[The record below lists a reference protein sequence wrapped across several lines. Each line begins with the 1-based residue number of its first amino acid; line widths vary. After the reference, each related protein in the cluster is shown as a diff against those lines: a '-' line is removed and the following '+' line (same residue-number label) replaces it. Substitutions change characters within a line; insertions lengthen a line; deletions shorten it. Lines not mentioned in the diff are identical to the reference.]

1 MKLSFNIY
9 IYKYKILKI
18 NISFSSKRI
27 FLNLAILK
35 KYHYLDSNFKRYH
48 GRLFIHFKFIP
59 VRFLLF
65 LRCRISHM
73 LQLEHRYIDGNT
85 AKLGSVSPF
94 ARFDFYTQLHAMDRK
109 QRHVSRLPALS
120 TNYRL
125 VCRPALDAS

>member
-1 MKLSFNIY
+1 
-9 IYKYKILKI
+9 
-18 NISFSSKRI
+18 
-27 FLNLAILK
+27 
-35 KYHYLDSNFKRYH
+35 
-48 GRLFIHFKFIP
+48 
-59 VRFLLF
+59 
-65 LRCRISHM
+65 M

>member
-1 MKLSFNIY
+1 MSNIAHVATGT
-9 IYKYKILKI
+9 
-18 NISFSSKRI
+18 S
-27 FLNLAILK
+27 
-35 KYHYLDSNFKRYH
+35 
-48 GRLFIHFKFIP
+48 
-59 VRFLLF
+59 
-65 LRCRISHM
+65 
-73 LQLEHRYIDGNT
+73 RYIDGNT